1 MKRII
6 ALFGLIFLLTGCE
19 FSGSNKALSIEAK
32 QIQETF
38 IGLPKEV
45 IKSSI
50 STLGENEE
58 INYHFE
64 KDVLKNNVTNYL
76 NEALFNKVKTYKIS
90 FFYYLEQNNDLK
102 VDLSNYPKNCQIH
115 FYANSNS
122 NEKIEE
128 YLVYQIGDQKI

>member
-6 ALFGLIFLLTGCE
+6 ALFGLTFLLTGCE
-19 FSGSNKALSIEAK
+19 FNNANKALSVEAK

-38 IGLPKEV
+38 VSLPKDI

-50 STLGENEE
+50 SRIGENEE

-64 KDVLKNNVTNYL
+64 KEILKNNVTNYL

-90 FFYYLEQNNDLK
+90 FFYYLEQNGDLK
-102 VDLSNYPKNCQIH
+102 VDLSKYPKNCQIH
-115 FYANSNS
+115 FYANSGT

-128 YLVYQIGDQKI
+128 YLVYQIGDQKK